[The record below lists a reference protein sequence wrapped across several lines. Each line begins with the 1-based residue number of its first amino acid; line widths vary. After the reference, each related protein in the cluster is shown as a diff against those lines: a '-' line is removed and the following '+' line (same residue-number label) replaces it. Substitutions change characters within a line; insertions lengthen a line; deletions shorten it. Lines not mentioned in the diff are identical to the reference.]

1 MPPEAF
7 VDAFGSVL
15 RHDLTYCLVDGR
27 EVPGFY
33 DCNKNKLVG
42 FGEICKTYGV
52 ADLSCFDMMVL
63 TYDGRRKIYVSLF
76 DTNHVEV
83 VPPKPEGNVYV
94 VHEVKYLMSKF
105 NY

>member
-1 MPPEAF
+1 
-7 VDAFGSVL
+7 
-15 RHDLTYCLVDGR
+15 
-27 EVPGFY
+27 
-33 DCNKNKLVG
+33 
-42 FGEICKTYGV
+42 
-52 ADLSCFDMMVL
+52 MVL

-94 VHEVKYLMSKF
+94 VHEVKYLMSIF